1 MFAMS
6 DGKATRDAE
15 EPSNT
20 EILREIRQ
28 INVELGQIKSDVGQ
42 LKTDV
47 GQLKEGQTNL
57 QISVAKIVTW
67 QKALTAGLG
76 AAGLIATSIIG
87 LILFLHSEQTTSIN
101 RLEDGFASHRNTA
114 CQCEKE
120 NSAQFNEQ

>member
-1 MFAMS
+1 MS
-6 DGKATRDAE
+6 ASQPTNA
-15 EPSNT
+15 

-28 INVELGQIKSDVGQ
+28 IKSDVGQ
-42 LKTDV
+42 I
-47 GQLKEGQTNL
+47 KEGQTAL

-76 AAGLIATSIIG
+76 AAGLIATSVIG

-120 NSAQFNEQ
+120 NSTQFNEQ